1 MRCQRSQ
8 SGEARTRSSAPQ
20 SDRDP
25 GLVQQIRA
33 SQQRGV
39 TVRSHLQC
47 TSNAVETGTVP
58 EVTDPRLH
66 RRRSDTLVAPTWV
79 THHPASTSD
88 GAIPSIP
95 SPAKCNSATPTKRL
109 FTPSRIAHGPKP
121 CVCHWLSAAR
131 VSRKASAAEPD
142 ATACSA
148 SWSAISGTRIR
159 RSVENAIAS
168 GVCEPSTPRTVGHP
182 PSALLARTERPS
194 PRRPIVAR
202 TSFLQPQQMPASGLL
217 VR

>member
-1 MRCQRSQ
+1 MYAAMLSKPVRLQRSPI
-8 SGEARTRSSAPQ
+8 AAC
-20 SDRDP
+20 
-25 GLVQQIRA
+25 I
-33 SQQRGV
+33 
-39 TVRSHLQC
+39 
-47 TSNAVETGTVP
+47 AVVAM
-58 EVTDPRLH
+58 LWL
-66 RRRSDTLVAPTWV
+66 RRPWV

-159 RSVENAIAS
+159 RSVESAIAS
-168 GVCEPSTPRTVGHP
+168 GVCEPSTRRTVGHP

-194 PRRPIVAR
+194 PRRPVVAR
-202 TSFLQPQQMPASGLL
+202 TSFLQPQQMPASAASWPVDRRWPSGDTAQGCRRLA
-217 VR
+217 R